1 MKEGIQMEKLFK
13 PGKYY
18 SRVKTVFVA
27 FLIFFPGSLTVV
39 HRNRQLKSGRRHQKS
54 GVRQK
59 KSFRVGQQYC
69 FSQG

>member
-1 MKEGIQMEKLFK
+1 MLLNTKYNFNFYEHNFIGFCMKLSPRYMKEGIQMEKLFK

-39 HRNRQLKSGRRHQKS
+39 HRGCR
-54 GVRQK
+54 
-59 KSFRVGQQYC
+59 
-69 FSQG
+69 